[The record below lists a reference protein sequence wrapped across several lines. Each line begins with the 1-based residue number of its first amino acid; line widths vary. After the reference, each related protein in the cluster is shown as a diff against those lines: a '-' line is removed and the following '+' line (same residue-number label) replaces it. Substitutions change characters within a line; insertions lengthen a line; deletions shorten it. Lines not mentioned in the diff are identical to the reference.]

1 MAARVSRK
9 SHHRPE
15 PFLSWPCCSHSFR
28 LTSPPGNVQSFCAG
42 EVMIN
47 RDNRRDTRSIQPL
60 PTIPLPRR
68 SLQCASLPAASF
80 EAPLSCLRARPKHQD
95 LRRSARAAESPSLY
109 NHDPL
114 SQHKGRVVQLCRRK
128 VLDSRGSGCFCRIAR
143 RAELGEMTV
152 GFRFRKRIRL
162 GKGIW
167 RLTFARERLAQRRRQ
182 RARHEHQ

>member
-1 MAARVSRK
+1 VFTGFDWSVIEQTGA
-9 SHHRPE
+9 
-15 PFLSWPCCSHSFR
+15 
-28 LTSPPGNVQSFCAG
+28 
-42 EVMIN
+42 EVL
-47 RDNRRDTRSIQPL
+47 D
-60 PTIPLPRR
+60 
-68 SLQCASLPAASF
+68 
-80 EAPLSCLRARPKHQD
+80 
-95 LRRSARAAESPSLY
+95 
-109 NHDPL
+109 DPL

-128 VLDSRGSGCFCRIAR
+128 VLDPRGSGCFRRIAR